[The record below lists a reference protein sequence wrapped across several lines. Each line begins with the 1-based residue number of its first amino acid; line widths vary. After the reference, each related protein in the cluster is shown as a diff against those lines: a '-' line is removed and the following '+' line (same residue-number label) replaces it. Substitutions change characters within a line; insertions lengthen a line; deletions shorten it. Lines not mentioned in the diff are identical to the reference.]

1 MTASRALAVRAAVAV
16 VALLLAWR
24 AIVAATDGAS
34 SVKGPAGIAPADP
47 ALRSDAP
54 AAAWRAQI
62 AKSPTDYVALVT
74 LARVLERDGDGAGA
88 RAAMDEALKLAPADR
103 QTLIE
108 AAAFDLR
115 GGEVSAA
122 MALLRRVSDLYPEAR
137 EAALPAL
144 AAGLDAGG
152 QDAFFAAVARDDP
165 EWWPEFIAYACA
177 KSRNAD
183 VLARL
188 LIARAQSRT
197 VEAAERRCVIGRLQR
212 EGRWDLAYQAWLD
225 TLPAAQR
232 RRVGYVYNGDFE
244 IPISNAGFDWT
255 LASVEHVSVEARPSA
270 GAGGRAALRVEF
282 ARARWTEPPVR
293 QYLMLVPGRY
303 SFEGRGRSEGLGSW
317 LGVQWGL
324 YCVGEGAGA
333 ARQLARTGVFLAA
346 SPWESWREEFSVP
359 ADCPVQVLRLEL
371 ANPRSDA
378 KTPGDVTVRL
388 DGVAWFDDFRV
399 RSLD

>member
-1 MTASRALAVRAAVAV
+1 VTASPALAVRAAVAV
-16 VALLLAWR
+16 VALPLAWL
-24 AIVAATDGAS
+24 AIVVATDGAS
-34 SVKGPAGIAPADP
+34 GVKGAVGFAPADP
-47 ALRSDAP
+47 SLRSEAP

-74 LARVLERDGDGAGA
+74 LARMLERDGDGAGA

-115 GGEVSAA
+115 RGDVRAA
-122 MALLRRVSDLYPEAR
+122 MTLLRRVSDLYPEAR

-152 QDAFFAAVARDDP
+152 QDAFFATVARDDP

-188 LIARAQSRT
+188 LIAHAQGRT
-197 VEAAERRCVIGRLQR
+197 VEAAEKRCVIGRLQR

-225 TLPAAQR
+225 TLPPAQR
-232 RRVGYVYNGDFE
+232 QRVGYVYNGDFE
-244 IPISNAGFDWT
+244 LPISNAGFDWT
-255 LASVEHVSVEARPSA
+255 LPPVEHVSVEARPVA
-270 GAGGRAALRVEF
+270 GGGGRAALRVEF
-282 ARARWTEPPVR
+282 ARARWIEAPVR
-293 QYLMLVPGRY
+293 QYVMLVPGRY

-324 YCVGEGAGA
+324 YCVREGAGVP
-333 ARQLARTGVFLAA
+333 RQLARSGAFLAA
-346 SPWESWREEFSVP
+346 SAWEAWREAFEVP
-359 ADCPVQVLRLEL
+359 TDCPVQVLRLEL

-378 KTPGDVTVRL
+378 KAPGDVTVRL
-388 DGVAWFDDFRV
+388 DGVAWFDDFRI